1 MDVVS
6 YVKRL
11 MSYNGGVQSMPGGP
25 KVVAVPKALL
35 QVLVTLVLTC
45 LLVLVTYWRLSDK
58 IDALTIDK
66 ARSDGALEVSEQWRN
81 SELRRI
87 DNQNKINYELYR
99 QALENDKQILGFIQ
113 GRQGKLLLEISE
125 PPPPAQ

>member
-1 MDVVS
+1 MDVIA
-6 YVKRL
+6 YVRKL
-11 MSYNGGVQSMPGGP
+11 LPTNGSVQSMIGNP
-25 KVVAVPKALL
+25 KAVAVPKTLL
-35 QVLVTLVLTC
+35 QIVVVFTLTS